1 MGSSRKWHHSCT
13 AGLISTDKK
22 QKLSAH
28 AMFSSPPSKNK
39 RECLELLENLTS
51 WMLYISLV
59 FSPQATSQKYRWSTD
74 CPVAQPFPL
83 QFAACLP
90 CYQGFLPFV
99 AALACLPRKAGA
111 LASNSTAKAVVF
123 APPHSILTFAFS
135 PVILAQ
141 FSKVY
146 HRTSRARDGTFFS
159 IPQSCFSIM
168 SLTAPS
174 HPRLIKFHH
183 LLQWGNFLCQHYRN
197 TIHLFVGLLLHSA
210 PHITPAGCACHM
222 CTVGHSLSIFQYMLH
237 TPKRGILMVLLHRW
251 ISSPSGG
258 LQRLFHWLNL
268 EPRHSL

>member
-13 AGLISTDKK
+13 AGLISTDKQ

-51 WMLYISLV
+51 RMLYISLV

-74 CPVAQPFPL
+74 CPVSQPFPL

-99 AALACLPRKAGA
+99 ATPACLPRKAGA
-111 LASNSTAKAVVF
+111 LVSNSTAKAVVF
-123 APPHSILTFAFS
+123 APPHSVLTFAFS
-135 PVILAQ
+135 LVILAQ

-183 LLQWGNFLCQHYRN
+183 LLQWGNFLTDMNFASTTGTLYIYLLVCCYILQLASPLQGVPATCAQWDTVCLSFSVCY
-197 TIHLFVGLLLHSA
+197 IHLKEGSWWCFFIGGHHLPLEASK
-210 PHITPAGCACHM
+210 GCS
-222 CTVGHSLSIFQYMLH
+222 TG
-237 TPKRGILMVLLHRW
+237 
-251 ISSPSGG
+251 
-258 LQRLFHWLNL
+258 
-268 EPRHSL
+268 